1 MKPHLRKCWVIPP
14 KQNAAFVACMED
26 VLDLYQQPH
35 DPRRPLVCMDEQPVQ
50 LVKENRL
57 PLPLEP
63 GHPLRYDYEYERAGT
78 TNNFLFIAPLIG
90 WRKVNVR
97 DTKTRLDWAHEVK
110 QLLDIDYPNVEC
122 VRLVCD
128 NLNTH
133 DAASLYE
140 AFEPEEARRLARR
153 LEIHYT
159 PKHGSWLNIAESEL
173 SILTQQCL
181 DRRIPDSDFLRR
193 EVTAWYGNRNQR
205 HKLVDWQ
212 FTTNNARIKLKR
224 LYPQFQD

>member
-1 MKPHLRKCWVIPP
+1 MIPP
-14 KQNAAFVACMED
+14 QQNAAFVACMED

-50 LVKENRL
+50 LVKETRT
-57 PLPLEP
+57 PLPLQP
-63 GHPLRYDYEYERAGT
+63 GQPLRYDYEYERAGT
-78 TNNFLFIAPLIG
+78 TNNFLFIAPLMG

-97 DTKTRLDWAHEVK
+97 DTKTRGDWAHEIK
-110 QLLDIDYPNVEC
+110 ELLDIDFPDVDL

-133 DAASLYE
+133 NIASLYE
-140 AFEPEEARRLARR
+140 TFEPEEARRLARR

-181 DRRIPDSDFLRR
+181 DRRIPDADFLRR
-193 EVTAWYGNRNQR
+193 EVTAWYGERNQKN
-205 HKLVDWQ
+205 KLVNWQ
-212 FTTNNARIKLKR
+212 FTTDDARIKLKR
-224 LYPQFQD
+224 LYPQFQS

>member
-1 MKPHLRKCWVIPP
+1 
-14 KQNAAFVACMED
+14 MED

-50 LVKENRL
+50 LVKETRV

-63 GHPLRYDYEYERAGT
+63 GQPLRYDYEYERAGM
-78 TNNFLFIAPLIG
+78 TNNFLFIAPLLG

-110 QLLDIDYPNVEC
+110 ELLDVDFPGADC

-133 DAASLYE
+133 DMASLYE
-140 AFEPEEARRLARR
+140 AFAPMEARRLARR

-173 SILTQQCL
+173 SILTRQCL
-181 DRRIPDSDFLRR
+181 DRRIPDSAFLRR
-193 EVTAWYGNRNQR
+193 EVTTWYGDRNER
-205 HKLVDWQ
+205 HKLVNWQ
-212 FTTNNARIKLKR
+212 FTTDAARIKLVR
-224 LYPQFQD
+224 LYPQFQN

>member
-1 MKPHLRKCWVIPP
+1 
-14 KQNAAFVACMED
+14 MED

-50 LVKENRL
+50 LVKETRT
-57 PLPLEP
+57 PLPLQP
-63 GHPLRYDYEYERAGT
+63 GQPLRYDYEYERAGT
-78 TNNFLFIAPLIG
+78 TNNFLFIAPLMG

-97 DTKTRLDWAHEVK
+97 DTKTRGDWAHEIK
-110 QLLDIDYPNVEC
+110 ELLDIDFPDVDL

-133 DAASLYE
+133 NIASLYE
-140 AFEPEEARRLARR
+140 TFEPEEARRLARR

-181 DRRIPDSDFLRR
+181 DRRIPDADFLRR
-193 EVTAWYGNRNQR
+193 EVTAWYGERNQKN
-205 HKLVDWQ
+205 KLVNWQ
-212 FTTNNARIKLKR
+212 FTTDDARIKLKR
-224 LYPQFQD
+224 LYPQFQS

>member
-1 MKPHLRKCWVIPP
+1 
-14 KQNAAFVACMED
+14 MED

-35 DPRRPLVCMDEQPVQ
+35 DLRRPLIAMDEQPIQ
-50 LVKENRL
+50 LVKETRT
-57 PLPLEP
+57 PLPVEP
-63 GHPLRYDYEYERAGT
+63 GQPLRYDYEYERAGT
-78 TNNFLFIAPLIG
+78 ANNFMFIGPLLG

-97 DTKTRLDWAHEVK
+97 DTKTRSDWAHEI
-110 QLLDIDYPNVEC
+110 QELLDVDFPDAEV

-133 DAASLYE
+133 NIASLYE
-140 AFEPEEARRLARR
+140 TFEPEEARRLARR

-181 DRRIPDSDFLRR
+181 DRRIPDAEFLRR
-193 EVTAWYGNRNQR
+193 EVTAWYGDRNRNN
-205 HKLVDWQ
+205 KLVDWQ
-212 FTTNNARIKLKR
+212 FTTTDARIKLKR
-224 LYPQFQD
+224 LYPQFPS

>member
-14 KQNAAFVACMED
+14 QQNAAFVACMED

-35 DPRRPLVCMDEQPVQ
+35 DPDRPLVCMDEQPVQ
-50 LVKENRL
+50 LTKEIL
-57 PLPLEP
+57 TPLPPEP
-63 GHPLRYDYEYERAGT
+63 GQPFRYDYQYERAGT
-78 TNNFLFIAPLIG
+78 TNNFMFVAPLLG

-97 DTKTRLDWAHEVK
+97 DTKTRGDWAHEIKELLEVDFPDVK
-110 QLLDIDYPNVEC
+110 C

-133 DAASLYE
+133 DIASLYQTFDAE
-140 AFEPEEARRLARR
+140 TARRLARR

-173 SILTQQCL
+173 STLTRQCL
-181 DRRIPDSDFLRR
+181 ARRIPDADFLRR
-193 EVTAWYGNRNQR
+193 EVTAWYDDRNQQQ
-205 HKLVDWQ
+205 KLVDWQ
-212 FTTNNARIKLKR
+212 FTTTDARTKLKR
-224 LYPQFQD
+224 LYPQFQT

>member
-1 MKPHLRKCWVIPP
+1 
-14 KQNAAFVACMED
+14 MED
-26 VLDLYQQPH
+26 ILDLYQQPH

-50 LVKENRL
+50 LVKETHRVL
-57 PLPLEP
+57 PPEP
-63 GHPLRYDYEYERAGT
+63 GRPLRYDYEYERAGT
-78 TNNFLFIAPLIG
+78 TNNFLFIAPLVG

-97 DTKTRLDWAHEVK
+97 DTKTRRDWAEEIRELLEV
-110 QLLDIDYPNVEC
+110 DFPHVDG

-133 DAASLYE
+133 TIASLYE

-181 DRRIPDSDFLRR
+181 DRRIPDAAFLRR
-193 EVTAWYGNRNQR
+193 EVTAWYGARNQR
-205 HKLVDWQ
+205 HKLVNWQ
-212 FTTNNARIKLKR
+212 FTTEDARIKLKR
-224 LYPQFQD
+224 LYPQFQS